1 MSDLL
6 LSLFHSTMDTM
17 PYTESSELD
26 QAEAALEQYLGR
38 EGEPLLRA
46 YENAWN
52 DRDWEESRAL
62 FYKALALGIELGTLT
77 PDAGACRRP

>member
-6 LSLFHSTMDTM
+6 LTLFHAAMDTM
-17 PYTESSELD
+17 PYTTSPELI
-26 QAEAALEQYLGR
+26 QAEAVLEQYLGE

-52 DRDWEESRAL
+52 DRDWEESKLL
-62 FYKALALGIELGTLT
+62 FYKALALGIELGTLK